1 MGISGGGTIT
11 FTTAALDERVKAA
24 VVSGAFCTYRDSI
37 FSRSHCIDNYIPG
50 ILRWFETAD
59 LTGLIAPRYLF
70 VEAGSQ
76 DNIFPRP
83 GVEEALQN
91 ARKVYKH
98 WERPTISPTPTSTPD
113 ISSTASRR
121 SAHWPGGYDPQ
132 IATITLQHTL
142 KNRSGGGK
150 GDWLRS
156 ERSEDAGPLSALL
169 CLPPPLWGR
178 VGVGG
183 SQAL

>member
-91 ARKVYKH
+91 ARKVYRNAGSA
-98 WERPTISPTPTSTPD
+98 RPPRQRLLRRRTSV
-113 ISSTASRR
+113 RR
-121 SAHWPGGYDPQ
+121 
-132 IATITLQHTL
+132 
-142 KNRSGGGK
+142 R
-150 GDWLRS
+150 R
-156 ERSEDAGPLSALL
+156 
-169 CLPPPLWGR
+169 
-178 VGVGG
+178 GVPRTG
-183 SQAL
+183 QVAMIPK

>member
-1 MGISGGGTIT
+1 MS
-11 FTTAALDERVKAA
+11 ASRPPLSR
-24 VVSGAFCTYRDSI
+24 AFCTYRDSI

-91 ARKVYKH
+91 ARKVYQ
-98 WERPTISPTPTSTPD
+98 TLGAPD
-113 ISSTASRR
+113 HLAN
-121 SAHWPGGYDPQ
+121 AYF
-132 IATITLQHTL
+132 
-142 KNRSGGGK
+142 
-150 GDWLRS
+150 
-156 ERSEDAGPLSALL
+156 DAGHQFDGVEAFRALARWL
-169 CLPPPLWGR
+169 
-178 VGVGG
+178 
-183 SQAL
+183 